1 MPVAYSIADQALAVG
16 GGFLVNVAL
25 ARTQTKEEYGMFVLS
40 YSAYTL
46 VLGLYHAAILE
57 PYTIYGSGRYRDRLS
72 AYTRLMVRSN
82 AIAGTLLTGIF
93 LLACLLLYRI
103 APQLMSRALSGLAFT
118 VGVLLSGHLLRRV
131 FYLQRQ
137 AELAARSSLVFFIT
151 VACGLWLTAKT
162 HRLDSFTVF
171 LILAAGWI
179 TAGAVFGRKLVL
191 GEPTQHFVQLE
202 PDYWREHWNY
212 TKWVLAT
219 AVVFQFTTQG
229 YYWLLA
235 GFLSARE
242 VADLRAMYLV
252 VTPMDQI
259 FIALGYVI
267 IPALSAN
274 YAAKNAGRFLLLWK
288 RLALA
293 MVAGTGVFAL
303 AVRVLGK
310 PLMHI
315 LYAAKYDGLASFLF
329 VLALLPLF
337 MGIGAATSSA
347 LIASENPKLVF
358 FAYVCSGAAT
368 FLGGIPLVKHFG
380 LWGAVYGMLLSGAT
394 YAAALTLI
402 FVLGVRR
409 QIVLAGCPV
418 TVGP

>member
-1 MPVAYSIADQALAVG
+1 
-16 GGFLVNVAL
+16 
-25 ARTQTKEEYGMFVLS
+25 
-40 YSAYTL
+40 
-46 VLGLYHAAILE
+46 
-57 PYTIYGSGRYRDRLS
+57 
-72 AYTRLMVRSN
+72 
-82 AIAGTLLTGIF
+82 
-93 LLACLLLYRI
+93 
-103 APQLMSRALSGLAFT
+103 LMSRALSGLALT

-137 AELAARSSLVFFIT
+137 AALAARSSLVFFIT

-162 HRLDSFTVF
+162 HRLDGFTVF

-179 TAGAVFGRKLVL
+179 TASVVFGRKLVL

-409 QIVLAGCPV
+409 QIVLTGCAV
-418 TVGP
+418 NVGP